1 MKKSVLLL
9 ATLVFSAIGF
19 NAAAQQYHTKPFVD
33 LLEAKTKDLKGSK
46 PGDTVMTA
54 KKMAEMY
61 DFSKSLQET
70 ITKQIFSNEIFPAQ
84 IDSFKLSQGQAT
96 PYRGLGIGAIRTY
109 NQVANNQLLTIE
121 ASTDTSQFYSI
132 RYYMN
137 NSSTITK
144 GNPTVTVSPIKLND
158 KYEGFLYK
166 TQGYSF
172 VQVMLDNA
180 YLKLTTMDV
189 KKGDKTISCLGA
201 DGYKK
206 LAKKYDIDKL
216 NKATLLK

>member
-9 ATLVFSAIGF
+9 TTFVFSAIGF

-33 LLEAKTKDLKGSK
+33 LLESQVKTLKGNK
-46 PGDTVMTA
+46 PADTVMTA
-54 KKMAEMY
+54 KKMADMF

-70 ITKQIFSNEIFPAQ
+70 ITKQIFSEAIFPQQ

-96 PYRGLGIGAIRTY
+96 PYRGLGLGAVRTY
-109 NQVANNQLLTIE
+109 NNMANNQLLTIE

-137 NSSTITK
+137 NSETITK
-144 GNPTVTVSPIKLND
+144 GNPTVAVSSIKLND

-172 VQVMLDNA
+172 VQVMLNNA
-180 YLKLTTMDV
+180 YVKFTTMDV
-189 KKGDKTISCLGA
+189 KRGDKTVSCLNA
-201 DGYKK
+201 EGYKK
-206 LAKKYDIDKL
+206 LAKKYDLDKL
-216 NKATLLK
+216 NKATTLK

>member
-9 ATLVFSAIGF
+9 TTFIFSAIGF
-19 NAAAQQYHTKPFVD
+19 NAVAQQYHTKPFVD
-33 LLEAKTKDLKGSK
+33 LLDAKVKDLKGSK

-54 KKMAEMY
+54 KKMAAMF
-61 DFSKSLQET
+61 DFTKSLQET
-70 ITKQIFSNEIFPAQ
+70 ITKQIFSDEVFPAQ

-96 PYRGLGIGAIRTY
+96 PYRGLGMGAIRTY
-109 NQVANNQLLTIE
+109 NNVATNQLLTIE

-144 GNPTVTVSPIKLND
+144 GNPTVSVSSIKLAD

-206 LAKKYDIDKL
+206 LAKKYDIEKL

>member
-1 MKKSVLLL
+1 MKKSILLI
-9 ATLVFSAIGF
+9 ATFVFSAIGF
-19 NAAAQQYHTKPFVD
+19 NAAAQYYSKPFID
-33 LLEAKTKDLKGSK
+33 LFEGAAKKLKGNK
-46 PGDTVMTA
+46 PADTVMTA
-54 KKMAEMY
+54 KKMAEMF
-61 DFSKSLQET
+61 DFSKSLQEA
-70 ITKQIFSNEIFPAQ
+70 ITKQIFSDEIFPAQ

-109 NQVANNQLLTIE
+109 NNVATNQLLTME

-144 GNPTVTVSPIKLND
+144 GNPTVSVTPIKLND

-172 VQVMLDNA
+172 VQVMLENA

-189 KKGDKTISCLGA
+189 KKGDKTISNLSA

-216 NKATLLK
+216 NKATQLK